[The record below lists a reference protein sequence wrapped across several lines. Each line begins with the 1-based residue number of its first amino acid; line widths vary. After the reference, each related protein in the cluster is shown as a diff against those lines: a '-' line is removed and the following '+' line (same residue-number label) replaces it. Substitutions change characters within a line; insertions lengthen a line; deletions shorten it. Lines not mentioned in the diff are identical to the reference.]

1 MVTITQRKQATKV
14 WEYIHPGTSW
24 GLRMELDRRK
34 VLALRLLLARLREP
48 RLFGSPLRAQILL
61 EPGLAL
67 VLEPGLALVLVLV
80 LVRPW
85 AWYLMNQLGER
96 PCIS

>member
-67 VLEPGLALVLVLV
+67 VLVLV